1 MLHIGIVASSAE
13 GAALCYRTICVEG
26 AELLGPYNHPEVS
39 MHGHPF
45 IQYKNCIDTND
56 WAGVAEL
63 MLSSAEKLARAGA
76 DFLIAPVNLK
86 RKIDEAIADGRMPQ
100 EFRGEAGSHLRKGMI
115 RDLVEAGQRVYPCAA
130 SNYCWFRPESRFAR
144 RAITRS

>member
-26 AELLGPYNHPEVS
+26 ADLLGPYNHPEVS

-45 IQYKNCIDTND
+45 IQYKNCIYAND

-63 MLSSAEKLARAGA
+63 MLSSSENWPRPAPIFSSPPSTRCIRLSIWSSTAPRAPGCT
-76 DFLIAPVNLK
+76 
-86 RKIDEAIADGRMPQ
+86 
-100 EFRGEAGSHLRKGMI
+100 LR
-115 RDLVEAGQRVYPCAA
+115 
-130 SNYCWFRPESRFAR
+130 
-144 RAITRS
+144 